1 MICQA
6 SSGKTLLTCA
16 SHGPASAGFPC
27 CGTGGRYRLKQVML
41 FRSIHP
47 PSEIRRLGMSM
58 GSPGAQVIC
67 STGLYLSSHALA
79 DTGFAP
85 LSEIGGIRALTLAAG
100 HISRDG
106 VKM

>member
-1 MICQA
+1 
-6 SSGKTLLTCA
+6 
-16 SHGPASAGFPC
+16 
-27 CGTGGRYRLKQVML
+27 
-41 FRSIHP
+41 
-47 PSEIRRLGMSM
+47 M

-67 STGLYLSSHALA
+67 STDLFLSSHALA

-106 VKM
+106 VKI